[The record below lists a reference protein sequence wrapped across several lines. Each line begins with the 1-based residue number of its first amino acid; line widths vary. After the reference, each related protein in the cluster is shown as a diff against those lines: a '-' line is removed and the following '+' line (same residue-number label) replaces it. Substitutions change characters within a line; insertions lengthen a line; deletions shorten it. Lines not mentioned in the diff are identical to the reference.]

1 MDNDTSEF
9 LLWEFS
15 KIREIQVMHIAL
27 LLTLFLMTVT
37 GNLVIISAVVSDHH
51 LHTPMYFFLMNLAM
65 QDIGSVSVF
74 LPKTIFNS
82 LMNIRTISHSECI
95 TQVLLFVFFLGSD
108 IPLLTVMAYD
118 RYIAICSPLQYEM
131 IMNRKACIK
140 MMGSVWTASL
150 LNASL
155 HTIVTFI
162 TPFCSNVI
170 NQFFCEI
177 PYLLKMACSDLY
189 VTEIGVLIFSA
200 ILAFG
205 CFAFVILTYVHIF
218 SAILRIP
225 SAQGREKAFST
236 CLPHLIVF
244 SIFTFTG
251 CFGYLKPVADSPS
264 YFDFII
270 TILYSII
277 PPVLNPLIYG
287 MRNKD
292 IKTSL
297 SRLFG
302 QKLLLLK
309 ENKLC
314 VLLFLYFNRKVK
326 KQT

>member
-37 GNLVIISAVVSDHH
+37 GNLVIIAAVVSDHH

-65 QDIGSVSVF
+65 QDIGSVSVII
-74 LPKTIFNS
+74 PKTVFNS
-82 LMNIRTISHSECI
+82 LMNIRTISHSGCVG
-95 TQVLLFVFFLGSD
+95 QVLFFIFFIGCDVS
-108 IPLLTVMAYD
+108 LLTVMAYD

-170 NQFFCEI
+170 NQFFCEMPHI
-177 PYLLKMACSDLY
+177 AKIACSDLY
-189 VTEIGVLIFSA
+189 VTETGVLIFSA
-200 ILAFG
+200 ILALS
-205 CFAFVILTYVHIF
+205 CFSFVILTYVHIF
-218 SAILRIP
+218 SAVLRIP
-225 SAQGREKAFST
+225 SVQGRKKASST

-244 SIFTFTG
+244 SLFMFTG

-264 YFDFII
+264 YLDFII
-270 TILYSII
+270 TITYSII

-292 IKTSL
+292 IKSSL

-309 ENKLC
+309 ENEFC
-314 VLLFLYFNRKVK
+314 VFLFLNFNKKVK
-326 KQT
+326 RQT

>member
-27 LLTLFLMTVT
+27 LLTLFLITVT
-37 GNLVIISAVVSDHH
+37 GNLVIIAAVVSDHH

-74 LPKTIFNS
+74 IPKAIFNS
-82 LMNIRTISHSECI
+82 LMNIRTISHSVA
-95 TQVLLFVFFLGSD
+95 QVLFFLFFTGCDVS
-108 IPLLTVMAYD
+108 LLAVMAYD
-118 RYIAICSPLQYEM
+118 RYIAICNPLQYEM
-131 IMNRKACIK
+131 IMNRKACMK
-140 MMGSVWTASL
+140 MVDSVWTASL
-150 LNASL
+150 LNTTL
-155 HTIVTFI
+155 HTIVNFI
-162 TPFCSNVI
+162 TPFCSNII

-177 PYLLKMACSDLY
+177 PYLLKIACSDLY
-189 VTEIGVLIFSA
+189 VTKIGVLIFSVTLG
-200 ILAFG
+200 IG
-205 CFAFVILTYVHIF
+205 CFSFVILTYVHVF
-218 SAILRIP
+218 SAVLRIP
-225 SAQGREKAFST
+225 SVQGRKKAFST

-244 SIFTFTG
+244 SIFTFTS

-264 YFDFII
+264 YLDFIL
-270 TILYSII
+270 TIMYSII

-292 IKTSL
+292 IKSSV

-309 ENKLC
+309 ENELC
-314 VLLFLYFNRKVK
+314 VFLFLNFNRKVK